1 MAISDAQRNYLR
13 CSRKEQQQEMKMEIL
28 SSEYIWSHCKSAAFL
43 VTFLKNYHGS
53 IHNEDSFDSLCSHLP
68 LKIFLKL
75 YRSIFNTA
83 DRLRIKQIL
92 HKKFDVVLDY
102 NDNTQTIMRD
112 LWRAVPFRQQF
123 IVLAEKILQAMQ
135 QKAAE
140 AAPSDEAGRWQ
151 ELVDTMQLSELEAD
165 VLWITRAYGP
175 LDLLVVCSENSRHSN
190 EDDTK
195 IKFIAKCL
203 NCSVNQIRDLVRE
216 DAKLRRYNFIDDD
229 IDFVY
234 RLENFLNGLSKEPL
248 NSNFFRKAQEPALPW
263 EFFGELT
270 SEHGSMLK
278 RLLTCGRPVNILFY
292 GSPGTGKTSFART
305 LTEELN
311 WNCWVIAQNSSGE
324 RRSDSS
330 RDFRFGALQICDQQ
344 VAGSPGLI
352 VVDEADE
359 MLSSGTDFFG
369 FNSGGVKGHLNSVLD
384 NLKTPSIWIT
394 NTPADALDESSRR
407 RFDYAVEFRALDNRQ
422 RLMIWQNNVRAMQL
436 DEYFSE
442 SMLEELALSYQIS
455 AGGIAQTLKNIAG
468 IKPESSEVPQ
478 LVKQL
483 LSVHCKLMNLE
494 RNTQEKMLPARDY
507 SLQGLN
513 IKGDIPLDAIVA
525 AVRKFQL
532 NDGASS
538 PDRPRM
544 NLLLSG
550 PPGTGKSEY
559 IKYLGN
565 TLNTKVIVRMGSD
578 LLSKWVGGT
587 EQNIKAAFEQAE
599 REKAILF
606 LDEIDGLVQ
615 NRSRAGHSW
624 EVTQINE
631 LLYQME
637 NFNGIMVG
645 ATNFME
651 NLDPAIMR
659 RFTFK
664 LSFDYLD
671 NPGKKIFFER
681 MFNTV
686 LTSDELLR
694 LDKISQL
701 TPGDFR
707 TVRQS
712 LYYLEDN
719 SNAHR
724 LAALEQ
730 ESSSKKQGRRQTGA
744 IGF

>member
-1 MAISDAQRNYLR
+1 
-13 CSRKEQQQEMKMEIL
+13 MEIL

-53 IHNEDSFDSLCSHLP
+53 IHNEDIFDSLCSHIP
-68 LKIFLKL
+68 KTTFLKF
-75 YRSIFNTA
+75 YREVFKAA
-83 DRLRIKQIL
+83 DRLRLNQL
-92 HKKFDVVLDY
+92 LNKKFDSGIATSDSSQDMLRHIWRIPSFRK
-102 NDNTQTIMRD
+102 QT
-112 LWRAVPFRQQF
+112 VE
-123 IVLAEKILQAMQ
+123 LAEKILHAMQ
-135 QKAAE
+135 NKVAE
-140 AAPSDEAGRWQ
+140 SGTSDEANRWQ
-151 ELVDTMQLSELEAD
+151 ELVDTMQLTEQEAD
-165 VLWITRAYGP
+165 VLWVTRAYGP
-175 LDLLVVCSENSRHSN
+175 LDHLVVCSENSRHSN
-190 EDDTK
+190 EDDSK
-195 IKFIAKCL
+195 IKFIASCMD
-203 NCSVNQIRDLVRE
+203 CSANQIRDLVRE

-248 NSNFFRKAQEPALPW
+248 NSTFFRKDQEPALPW

-270 SEHGSMLK
+270 FEHGLMLK

-292 GSPGTGKTSFART
+292 GTPGTGKSSFART
-305 LTEELN
+305 LSAELGL
-311 WNCWVIAQNSSGE
+311 NCCTIAQNSSGE

-344 VAGSPGLI
+344 IAGSPSLI

-359 MLSSGTDFFG
+359 MLSSGADFFG
-369 FNSGGVKGHLNSVLD
+369 FNSGGAKGHLNSVLD
-384 NLKTPSIWIT
+384 NLKTPTIWIT

-407 RFDYAVEFRALDNRQ
+407 RFDYSVEFKPLDNRQ

-494 RNTQEKMLPARDY
+494 RNTQEKMLPAKDY

-513 IKGDIPLDAIVA
+513 IKGDIPLDAIVG

-532 NDGASS
+532 NDAAAS

-544 NLLLSG
+544 NLLCAG

-559 IKYLGN
+559 VKFLAN

-587 EQNIKAAFEQAE
+587 EQNIKMAFEQAE

-615 NRSRAGHSW
+615 NRGRAGHSW
-624 EVTQINE
+624 EVTQVNE

-645 ATNFME
+645 ATNFLE

-681 MFNTV
+681 MFKTV

-694 LDKISQL
+694 LNNIEQL

-724 LAALEQ
+724 LSALEQ
-730 ESSSKKQGRRQTGA
+730 ESSCKKQGRRQTGS

>member
-1 MAISDAQRNYLR
+1 MTSPQRFYTHRRRNE
-13 CSRKEQQQEMKMEIL
+13 KNKMTNMEIL
-28 SSEYIWSHCKSAAFL
+28 STEYIWSHCKSATFL
-43 VTFLKNYHGS
+43 VDFLKSYRGNIY
-53 IHNEDSFDSLCSHLP
+53 NEDSFDSLCSHLP
-68 LKIFLKL
+68 HKTFLRL
-75 YRSIFNTA
+75 YRSVFSTA
-83 DRLRIKQIL
+83 DRLRIKQVL
-92 HKKFDVVLDY
+92 RKKFDVVLDN
-102 NDNTQTIMRD
+102 NDNAQTILRD

-123 IVLAEKILQAMQ
+123 IVLTEKILQAMQ
-135 QKAAE
+135 QKVAE
-140 AAPSDEAGRWQ
+140 AVPTDEASRWQ
-151 ELVDTMQLSELEAD
+151 ELVDTMQLSQLEAD

-175 LDLLVVCSENSRHSN
+175 LDHLVVCSENSRHSN
-190 EDDTK
+190 EDDSK
-195 IKFIAKCL
+195 IKFIAHCLKC
-203 NCSVNQIRDLVRE
+203 SANQIRDVVRE
-216 DAKLRRYNFIDDD
+216 DGKLRRYNFIDDD

-234 RLENFLNGLSKEPL
+234 RLENFLNGLSLEPL
-248 NSNFFRKAQEPALPW
+248 NSNFFRKAQAPALPW
-263 EFFGELT
+263 DFFGELA
-270 SEHGSMLK
+270 SEHGPMLK
-278 RLLTCGRPVNILFY
+278 SLLSCGRPVNILFY
-292 GSPGTGKTSFART
+292 GTPGTGKSSFAHT
-305 LTEELN
+305 LSAELGL
-311 WNCWVIAQNSSGE
+311 NCCLIAQNSSGE

-344 VAGSPGLI
+344 IAGTNSLI

-359 MLSSGTDFFG
+359 MLSSGVDIFG
-369 FNSGGVKGHLNSVLD
+369 FNSGGAKGHLNSVLD
-384 NLKTPSIWIT
+384 NLQTPCIWIA

-407 RFDYAVEFRALDNRQ
+407 RFDYSIEFKPLDSRQ
-422 RLMIWQNNVRAMQL
+422 RLKIWQNSVRAMQL
-436 DEYFSE
+436 ENYFTE
-442 SMLEELALSYQIS
+442 AMLEEFALTYQVS
-455 AGGIAQTLKNIAG
+455 AGGIALTLKNIAM
-468 IKPESSEVPQ
+468 IKPDSTQAPQ
-478 LVKQL
+478 MVKQL
-483 LSVHCKLMNLE
+483 LSVHCKLMNQE
-494 RNTQEKMLPARDY
+494 RITQEKMLPARDY

-532 NDGASS
+532 SDAALS

-559 IKYLGN
+559 VKYLAN

-599 REKAILF
+599 QEKAILF

-615 NRSRAGHSW
+615 SRDRAGHSW
-624 EVTQINE
+624 EVTQVNE

-637 NFNGIMVG
+637 NFDGIMIG
-645 ATNFME
+645 ATNFLA

-664 LSFDYLD
+664 LGFDYLD
-671 NPGKKIFFER
+671 DPGKKIFFER

-686 LTSDELLR
+686 LSNDELLR
-694 LDKISQL
+694 LNNIGQL

-712 LYYLEDN
+712 LYYLDDN

-724 LAALEQ
+724 LSALEQ
-730 ESSSKKQGRRQTGA
+730 ESYSKKQGRKSTA
-744 IGF
+744 SIGF

>member
-1 MAISDAQRNYLR
+1 M
-13 CSRKEQQQEMKMEIL
+13 
-28 SSEYIWSHCKSAAFL
+28 
-43 VTFLKNYHGS
+43 
-53 IHNEDSFDSLCSHLP
+53 
-68 LKIFLKL
+68 
-75 YRSIFNTA
+75 
-83 DRLRIKQIL
+83 
-92 HKKFDVVLDY
+92 
-102 NDNTQTIMRD
+102 
-112 LWRAVPFRQQF
+112 
-123 IVLAEKILQAMQ
+123 
-135 QKAAE
+135 
-140 AAPSDEAGRWQ
+140 
-151 ELVDTMQLSELEAD
+151 
-165 VLWITRAYGP
+165 
-175 LDLLVVCSENSRHSN
+175 
-190 EDDTK
+190 
-195 IKFIAKCL
+195 
-203 NCSVNQIRDLVRE
+203 
-216 DAKLRRYNFIDDD
+216 
-229 IDFVY
+229 
-234 RLENFLNGLSKEPL
+234 
-248 NSNFFRKAQEPALPW
+248 
-263 EFFGELT
+263 
-270 SEHGSMLK
+270 
-278 RLLTCGRPVNILFY
+278 
-292 GSPGTGKTSFART
+292 
-305 LTEELN
+305 
-311 WNCWVIAQNSSGE
+311 
-324 RRSDSS
+324 
-330 RDFRFGALQICDQQ
+330 
-344 VAGSPGLI
+344 
-352 VVDEADE
+352 
-359 MLSSGTDFFG
+359 
-369 FNSGGVKGHLNSVLD
+369 
-384 NLKTPSIWIT
+384 
-394 NTPADALDESSRR
+394 
-407 RFDYAVEFRALDNRQ
+407 
-422 RLMIWQNNVRAMQL
+422 
-436 DEYFSE
+436 
-442 SMLEELALSYQIS
+442 
-455 AGGIAQTLKNIAG
+455 
-468 IKPESSEVPQ
+468 
-478 LVKQL
+478 
-483 LSVHCKLMNLE
+483 
-494 RNTQEKMLPARDY
+494 
-507 SLQGLN
+507 N

-532 NDGASS
+532 NDAAAS

-544 NLLLSG
+544 NLLCAG

-559 IKYLGN
+559 VKFLAN

-624 EVTQINE
+624 EVTQVNE

-645 ATNFME
+645 TTNFLE

-719 SNAHR
+719 SNVHR

-730 ESSSKKQGRRQTGA
+730 ESSSKKQGRRQTGT